1 MRATFLV
8 NRSVHTYIH
17 FDLTVRSIVHIV
29 VYREGEKERGAARN
43 IRKER
48 DRSQRR
54 SKCE

>member
-29 VYREGEKERGAARN
+29 VEKRETEVKDDRN
-43 IRKER
+43 ANDGDQVRLK
-48 DRSQRR
+48 
-54 SKCE
+54 